1 MANSLTLLDEALRI
15 GERELE
21 ALKNGDMDVAD
32 EAAVERER
40 LISEAWAIRTGD
52 IEGELRK
59 KLLKMQNVQ
68 LLLTDE
74 LKKLHASL
82 KSQLIAS
89 KKKSSGYRGYQKSVT
104 SPGASISNCLD
115 RQG

>member
-15 GERELE
+15 GEQELE

-40 LISEAWAIRTGD
+40 LISEAWALRTGD
-52 IEGELRK
+52 IESELRQ

-82 KSQLIAS
+82 KSQLLAS
-89 KKKSSGYRGYQKSVT
+89 KQKSSGYNGYQKSVT
-104 SPGASISNCLD
+104 IPEASISHYVD
-115 RQG
+115 KQG

>member
-15 GERELE
+15 GEQELE

-52 IEGELRK
+52 IENELRQ
-59 KLLKMQNVQ
+59 KLLKMQHVQ

-82 KSQLIAS
+82 KSQLLAS
-89 KKKSSGYRGYQKSVT
+89 KKKSSVYRGYQKSVVF
-104 SPGASISNCLD
+104 PGASVSNCLD